1 MISKKEL
8 EYVSSWARKVPYP
21 GYEYSKETLLKLKE
35 SLEKYKEIY
44 SGTKYNISFSNSEE
58 ITLEILSS
66 NIAHMLGIDHK
77 ELLSEYKTEFRN
89 QVLGFGGSDT
99 IGSYAL
105 LNRIVECMDDV
116 LKYEDTNGNRSLNFY
131 KIRVKCEIFEKMAN
145 LMNFNFGCIN
155 FDSDLYSTINAATFN
170 SNAEKILFT
179 QSSEPVSPYFMIGIK
194 PNSESKTCD
203 DKSIPDVDSGYI
215 VETVFAPRNPERFF
229 NGQEVVIPTQ
239 ILFDK
244 NDILTKMSA
253 TPDQKRKIISM
264 YREIMNAYGLNDR
277 LNIYGDY
284 MELLSKQEGFQ
295 KTIQRV

>member
-8 EYVSSWARKVPYP
+8 EYVSTWARKVPYP
-21 GYEYSKETLLKLKE
+21 GYEYSRETLLKLKE
-35 SLEKYKEIY
+35 SVTKYNEIY

-77 ELLSEYKTEFRN
+77 ELLSEYKTEFRT
-89 QVLGFGGSDT
+89 QVLGFDDSDA
-99 IGSYAL
+99 IGSYVL
-105 LNRIVECMDDV
+105 LNRVVECMDDV
-116 LKYEDTNGNRSLNFY
+116 LKYEDINGNKSLNFY

-155 FDSDLYSTINAATFN
+155 FDNTLYSSLNNVNFN
-170 SNAEKILFT
+170 SNAGKILFT
-179 QSSEPVSPYFMIGIK
+179 QSNEPVSPYFMIGIK
-194 PNSESKTCD
+194 PTCD
-203 DKSIPDVDSGYI
+203 NKTNGDAAEADASYI
-215 VETVFAPRNPERFF
+215 VETVFAPRTPQRFF

-244 NDILTKMSA
+244 NDILTKMNA
-253 TPDQKRKIISM
+253 TSDQKRKIISM
-264 YREIMNAYGLNDR
+264 YREIINLYNLNDR

-284 MELLSKQEGFQ
+284 MELLSQKEGFQ